1 MTGALQ
7 PRHLVLR
14 VYAVA
19 SGDSYAVMPGG
30 LTRVTASL
38 DSLVVSMQRG
48 GGSKDTWVL
57 ADGPTPQ
64 FSLLPHGIGAAR
76 GKPGHLRFA

>member
-1 MTGALQ
+1 MTAAIQ

-14 VYAVA
+14 VYVVA
-19 SGDSYAVMPGG
+19 AGDSYAVMPGG

-64 FSLLPHGIGAAR
+64 FSLLRPR
-76 GKPGHLRFA
+76 RRCRWR